1 MWGNT
6 ARTHGWTPDPP
17 VLKRD
22 ESEDECPGLS
32 PRKTRITRS
41 KPATATEEAHEMDA
55 TKQALLDRIEADRD
69 MLIDFFSKFVQA
81 KSPNPP
87 GDTREA
93 VAHITGFLDAHALP
107 YRIIDPHRE
116 FPNVVGAF
124 ECAHPGRHL
133 VLNGHIDVFPAGEH
147 ETWTHGGPWSG
158 AIADGKVWGRGSAD
172 MKCGT
177 SASIFTFMYL
187 HALRDRLNGRLTLTA
202 VSDEETFGPW
212 GARYLIEHHPE
223 VHGDCCL
230 NGEPSS
236 PYSIRFGEKGPL
248 WVEFTVK
255 TQGAHGAY
263 THATESASK
272 IGARLIADLERI
284 AELDTPAPGNVGP
297 LLERAA
303 AATDRAQGAGAAGI
317 VQKVTVNI
325 GVVRAGLKV
334 NMIPSECVIEADFRL
349 PMGVDKDRVLA
360 EVERIVAGYPQVR
373 WSVINHSPPAWCDPE
388 HEMVGIIQANVQ
400 ALRGFE
406 PQPTASLGGTDARL
420 WRYID
425 VPAYVYGPFPA
436 GMGSGDEH
444 VPVEDFLH
452 VVRTHVLSAYDYLS
466 R

>member
-1 MWGNT
+1 
-6 ARTHGWTPDPP
+6 
-17 VLKRD
+17 
-22 ESEDECPGLS
+22 
-32 PRKTRITRS
+32 
-41 KPATATEEAHEMDA
+41 MDA
-55 TKQALLDRIEADRD
+55 TKQALVDRIEADRD
-69 MLIDFFSKFVQA
+69 MLVDFFSKFVQA

-93 VAHITGFLDAHALP
+93 VAHITAFLDARALP
-107 YRIIDPHRE
+107 YRIIDPHPE
-116 FPNVVGAF
+116 FPNVVGTF
-124 ECAHPGRHL
+124 ECGNPGRHL
-133 VLNGHIDVFPAGEH
+133 VLNGHIDVFPTGDH

-158 AIADGKVWGRGSAD
+158 AVADGKVWGRGSAD

-187 HALRDRLNGRLTLTA
+187 HELRDRLDGRLTLTA

-284 AELDTPAPGNVGP
+284 AEMDTPAPGNVGP

-303 AATDRAQGAGAAGI
+303 GTTDRALGAGASEI

-325 GVVRAGLKV
+325 GTVRAGLKV

-349 PMGVDKDRVLA
+349 PIGVDKDRVLA
-360 EVERIVAGYPQVR
+360 EVDRIVAGYPQVS
-373 WSVINHSPPAWCDPE
+373 WSVINHAPPAWCDPE
-388 HEMVGIIQANVQ
+388 HEMVGIIQGNVQ

-444 VPVEDFLH
+444 VPVDDFLH